1 MFLVE
6 VKAKTY
12 LGKGKNWPII
22 AKLSAPLGRCSLV
35 ICSCSAKYPVLGKQ
49 WENRQSYHSE

>member
-6 VKAKTY
+6 AKAKAC

-22 AKLSAPLGRCSLV
+22 ANFSAPLGKFSLV
-35 ICSCSAKYPVLGKQ
+35 ICSAKYPVLGKQ
-49 WENRQSYHSE
+49 WENRQSYHGQ